1 MPGLVSKDTIDRIR
15 DGIDI
20 VDYIGGV
27 IPLKKAGSSWMACC
41 PFHKE
46 KTPSFHVNPARQAFH
61 CFGCHEG
68 GDIFKF
74 VMLYDGVDF
83 PGALRMLAPRAGV
96 ALEYEETLP
105 GERPRDPGEPT
116 KEEILLTEIRD
127 LLKQK

>member
-1 MPGLVSKDTIDRIR
+1 MPGLVSKDVIDRIR

-46 KTPSFHVNPARQAFH
+46 KTPSFHVNPARQSFH

-96 ALEYEETLP
+96 ALEYEETSSP
-105 GERPRDPGEPT
+105 GGRPRAPGDPT
-116 KEEILLTEIRD
+116 KEDLFAAHKFLTIE
-127 LLKQK
+127 